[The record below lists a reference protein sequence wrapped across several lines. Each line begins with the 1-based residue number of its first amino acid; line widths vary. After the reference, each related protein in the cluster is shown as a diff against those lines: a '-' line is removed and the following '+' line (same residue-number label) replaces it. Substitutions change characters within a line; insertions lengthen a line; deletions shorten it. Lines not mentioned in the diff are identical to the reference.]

1 MKSWRQDRLIP
12 FEDKEL
18 THYTE
23 KEEKAFSVL
32 EWSETPLGLSKLV
45 KQYILPQIVRIEDG
59 YYSQEEDSSLS
70 SGQILKIHCVKT
82 VRKLAGLD
90 QYGKEV
96 HVPLNTTT
104 KVILRPENFRVVY
117 ETVNDLAHAKPVPKF
132 VEVTR
137 GYFNPKGLNG
147 DNIEDL
153 TVDPGEV
160 LEVVRPA
167 DHQLFSRP
175 SQEKYMVFKNSKGE
189 EFKLPYGC
197 SPGFRSLLEKEQHL
211 LGEIVN
217 NHKLPI
223 FASFAEESICKVESF
238 DTQNKLAKFGVIQ
251 FNSFYDEELIVA
263 SCGHE
268 SVRVI
273 FTIPKDIDVTV
284 KVAKGALTND
294 PEYTGLCQG
303 YNNYKRIEELTIK
316 RYERDIYR
324 RSGEVRGYEYCLR
337 SAGEGQFI
345 DMEGESDEYDSDDT
359 HCETIYVYNDTAKS
373 SGKSVG
379 TDKKKTLTLPYE
391 VTDINVTDFRKGG
404 KYFEHLSES
413 KDDNVNGYYDLQG
426 RTSDMCHDGQPV
438 KLVRFTSLDQTGDDL
453 PKPLVDIGNKIG
465 KLEVSGDPN
474 KALYD
479 ESGYLKSVSK
489 NDADKSTMTQ
499 KKKADPNNSVI
510 QSLTRPPSSGS
521 ATSTEEKHVRIKPTL
536 PKPFVKK
543 DVPPKPPP
551 KSPAASVVINPDK
564 TAPENTKILSAVVI
578 EENTNKRQTSATSFQ
593 IPYDL
598 SKMSSAEVCSCLL
611 VLNLGHL
618 KEVFVKNQINGDLLV
633 SLEDDDYK
641 DLQLTN
647 FERKK
652 MMRFVQGWRP
662 DNADSRS

>member
-1 MKSWRQDRLIP
+1 M
-12 FEDKEL
+12 
-18 THYTE
+18 T
-23 KEEKAFSVL
+23 
-32 EWSETPLGLSKLV
+32 
-45 KQYILPQIVRIEDG
+45 
-59 YYSQEEDSSLS
+59 
-70 SGQILKIHCVKT
+70 
-82 VRKLAGLD
+82 
-90 QYGKEV
+90 
-96 HVPLNTTT
+96 
-104 KVILRPENFRVVY
+104 
-117 ETVNDLAHAKPVPKF
+117 
-132 VEVTR
+132 
-137 GYFNPKGLNG
+137 GLNG

-197 SPGFRSLLEKEQHL
+197 SPGFRSLLERDQRL

-217 NHKLPI
+217 DHKLPI
-223 FASFAEESICKVESF
+223 FASFAEESLCKVESF

-251 FNSFYDEELIVA
+251 FNAFYDEELIVA

-273 FTIPKDIDVTV
+273 FTIPQDIDVTV

-303 YNNYKRIEELTIK
+303 YNNYKHIEELTIK

-379 TDKKKTLTLPYE
+379 TDKKKILTLPYE

-413 KDDNVNGYYDLQG
+413 KDGDVNGYYDLQG

-438 KLVRFTSLDQTGDDL
+438 KLVKFTSLDQIGDDL
-453 PKPLVDIGNKIG
+453 PKSPVDTGNRIG

-479 ESGYLKSVSK
+479 ESGYLESISK
-489 NDADKSTMTQ
+489 NDADKSTITQ
-499 KKKADPNNSVI
+499 KKKADLNNSVTHT
-510 QSLTRPPSSGS
+510 LTKPASSGI
-521 ATSTEEKHVRIKPTL
+521 ATSTEGKHVCIKPTL
-536 PKPFVKK
+536 PKPFAKK
-543 DVPPKPPP
+543 DVPPKP
-551 KSPAASVVINPDK
+551 SQLPAASVVINPDK
-564 TAPENTKILSAVVI
+564 TALENNKILSAVII
-578 EENTNKRQTSATSFQ
+578 EENTRQTSATSFQ
-593 IPYDL
+593 IPSVL
-598 SKMSSAEVCSCLL
+598 SKMSLTEVCSCLL